1 VISYVRKKIY
11 KILPAAGKE
20 RGEVDPTQT
29 KADRRIDDVL

>member
-1 VISYVRKKIY
+1 MISYVRKQIY
-11 KILPAAGKE
+11 KILAAARKE